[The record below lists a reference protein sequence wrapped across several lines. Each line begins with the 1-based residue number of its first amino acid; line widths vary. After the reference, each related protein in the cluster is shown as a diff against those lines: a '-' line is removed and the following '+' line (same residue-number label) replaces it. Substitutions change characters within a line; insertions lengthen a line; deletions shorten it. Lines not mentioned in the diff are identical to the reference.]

1 MAYSSIVLY
10 FFYVVSLEVLTTEWL
25 FSVNPETN
33 FNFILSSQAAS
44 CVEIVVLCIKWVE
57 TAADV
62 SEILTKKH
70 TLIER
75 KNNQNNIF
83 FKLPPSLLIT
93 QQQIYVYILIKHFQS
108 ILGQCV
114 TWFFCCLNTFKKIN
128 STETSGHWISEMNG
142 NANLQNILYW
152 VFLRK
157 DVTFVY
163 YKEKILMPKVFVSL
177 HIVCYIS
184 CSVLCPAA
192 LRKTSKTVWP

>member
-70 TLIER
+70 ALIER

-128 STETSGHWISEMNG
+128 STETSGHWISEMEMQTYRTFCTEFSFVRMSRSSITRKKY
-142 NANLQNILYW
+142 LCQKFLFLY
-152 VFLRK
+152 
-157 DVTFVY
+157 
-163 YKEKILMPKVFVSL
+163 I
-177 HIVCYIS
+177 
-184 CSVLCPAA
+184 
-192 LRKTSKTVWP
+192 